1 MGQIDQPHRRPRIFN
16 TPFETGLRSVIILT
30 ACYPERLSL
39 HRLVVFDHLVVH
51 TGDIHGPP
59 SMHPRD
65 RSRAA
70 EILVR
75 RGLVGS
81 GLALMETRGL
91 VARTP
96 TPDGFRYQAG
106 EEAGSFVDLLGSPY
120 IEALKNRA
128 HWLVEIVFP
137 LSDTELSELV
147 RSRMDEWTPEF
158 QTGEGQAS

>member
-1 MGQIDQPHRRPRIFN
+1 MGEIHQARRPRIFN
-16 TPFETGLRSVIILT
+16 TPFETGLRSVVILS

-51 TGDIHGPP
+51 TSDVHGPP
-59 SMHPRD
+59 SMHPPD

-75 RGLVGS
+75 RGLVSS

-91 VARTP
+91 VARVATP
-96 TPDGFRYQAG
+96 GGFRYQAG
-106 EEAGSFVDLLGSPY
+106 TEAGSFVDLLTSRY
-120 IEALKNRA
+120 FEALKDRA
-128 HWLVEIVFP
+128 DWLIKNVLP
-137 LSDTELSELV
+137 QSDDALVQLV

-158 QTGEGQAS
+158 QTGQDPAV

>member
-1 MGQIDQPHRRPRIFN
+1 MGQIDSPRRRPRIFN

-30 ACYPERLSL
+30 ACYPEKLSL

-51 TGDIHGPP
+51 TGDIHGPS

-91 VARTP
+91 VTRSATS
-96 TPDGFRYQAG
+96 DGFRYQAG
-106 EEAGSFVDLLGSPY
+106 EEAGSFVDLLGTPY
-120 IEALKNRA
+120 SEALKERA
-128 HWLVEIVFP
+128 NWLVDNILPLADDE
-137 LSDTELSELV
+137 LSDLV
-147 RSRMDEWTPEF
+147 RSRMDEWEPEF
-158 QTGEGQAS
+158 QTDQRLAR